1 LERQETVQGEVQ
13 ERSGDMAE
21 HTSRRGLPDEFP
33 RSLPEDSQATKDL
46 LSYLTERSLIEAE
59 ATFNASGKNII
70 TYHLTARGLQFLD
83 KLLELLE
90 LLWTGDA
97 DRNET
102 R

>member
-1 LERQETVQGEVQ
+1 
-13 ERSGDMAE
+13 MAE
-21 HTSRRGLPDEFP
+21 HVSRRNSADEFA
-33 RSLPEDSQATKDL
+33 RSLSENSQAVKDL
-46 LSYLTERSLIEAE
+46 LGYLTERDLIEAE
-59 ATFNASGKNII
+59 ATFNANGKNII

-102 R
+102 Q